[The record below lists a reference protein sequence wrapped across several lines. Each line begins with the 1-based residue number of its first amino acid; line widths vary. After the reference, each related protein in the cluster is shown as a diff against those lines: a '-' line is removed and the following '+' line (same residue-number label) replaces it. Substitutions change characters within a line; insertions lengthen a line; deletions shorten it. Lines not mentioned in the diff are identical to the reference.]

1 MNTMNCMATRGYR
14 SGLLTADIVE
24 RVTQGVAVAAVRV
37 VDAQH
42 LGDGVDVECSSIP
55 GGRVGLFVVIVGLS
69 VSLAVGTGGVDDL
82 EGFCVP
88 NVLVVRLCCLREVCD
103 VLALRTARRVLVG
116 KRSLGGV
123 SPDVWYC
130 LHRGAFGA
138 KDRKTLGMRM

>member
-1 MNTMNCMATRGYR
+1 MNCMATRGYR

-37 VDAQH
+37 IDAQH

-69 VSLAVGTGGVDDL
+69 VGLAVGTGGVYDL

-88 NVLVVRLCCLREVCD
+88 NVLIVLLGCLREVCD
-103 VLALRTARRVLVG
+103 VLALGTARGVLVG

-123 SPDVWYC
+123 SPGAWHD
-130 LHRGAFGA
+130 LRRSAFGA
-138 KDRKTLGMRM
+138 KDRK